1 MADQPPQAPSRPV
14 LPVVN
19 VYAPVDGDAVIAE
32 GQVDS
37 GRFSDAHQKP
47 FWCE

>member
-32 GQVDS
+32 GIMDENSIMQIL
-37 GRFSDAHQKP
+37 F
-47 FWCE
+47 